1 MLEVLVGCWLSDYAL
16 TSHTKDQ
23 AGESYVCFWWNF
35 SIKIT
40 TALYLVMTGKT
51 PSWNIK
57 CCPEKIIIHSKWQ
70 YAEYSHTDKYVKYSF
85 ENHVQKLC
93 LQKYNFIYVKHTSF
107 EISCFYMHLISEEGL
122 SQLHK
127 GDSGRTSRYW
137 NTFWPL
143 SLSQLHLSTIISY
156 FTWQSEF
163 KVGSGVQWM
172 EWKREIICYTLLN
185 NAHVCVHL
193 TFHKPRRP
201 MQHQI

>member
-1 MLEVLVGCWLSDYAL
+1 
-16 TSHTKDQ
+16 
-23 AGESYVCFWWNF
+23 
-35 SIKIT
+35 
-40 TALYLVMTGKT
+40 MTGKT

-70 YAEYSHTDKYVKYSF
+70 YAEYNHTDKYVKYSF

-137 NTFWPL
+137 NTF
-143 SLSQLHLSTIISY
+143 
-156 FTWQSEF
+156 
-163 KVGSGVQWM
+163 
-172 EWKREIICYTLLN
+172 
-185 NAHVCVHL
+185 
-193 TFHKPRRP
+193 
-201 MQHQI
+201 